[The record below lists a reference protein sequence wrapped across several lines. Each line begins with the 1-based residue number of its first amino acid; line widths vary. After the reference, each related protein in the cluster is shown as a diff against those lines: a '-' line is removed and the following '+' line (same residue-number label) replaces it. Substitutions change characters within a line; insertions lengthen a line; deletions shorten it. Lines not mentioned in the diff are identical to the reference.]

1 MHKSSFSIVCC
12 FFNEI
17 NIVKTKFL
25 NFLNEIS
32 DIKYE
37 YEIII
42 CDNKSFDGTTEFLK
56 DLEKK
61 YPKLKFIFNEKNLG
75 KGGSIKEAIKNS
87 SKDYIVIFDI
97 DEYFLD
103 DLVEGFKIIKEQ
115 SNVDF
120 LIGNRIH
127 KNNQFI
133 YKKNF
138 YGVKF
143 ISFIFNTLYGQ
154 KLSDTAC
161 ATKIFKRKFYE
172 NFNFIKN
179 EFDYEFEVLS
189 VFAKNK
195 AQILEFDVDYNPRTF
210 KEGKKLRAFKDGS
223 MILKT
228 ILEAYFKN

>member
-61 YPKLKFIFNEKNLG
+61 YPKLKFIFNAKNLG

>member
-25 NFLNEIS
+25 NFLNEIF

-61 YPKLKFIFNEKNLG
+61 YPKLKFIFNTKNLG

>member
-61 YPKLKFIFNEKNLG
+61 YPKLKFIFNTKNLG